1 MIFSLS
7 SNKGTGALSKGEYWV
22 MSVEYWVIM
31 ITSAFLFSVCPIILG
46 DLFHHS
52 IFRKNQQSIYI
63 N

>member
-1 MIFSLS
+1 MMFSLS
-7 SNKGTGALSKGEYWV
+7 SNKSTGALSKG
-22 MSVEYWVIM
+22 EYWVIM